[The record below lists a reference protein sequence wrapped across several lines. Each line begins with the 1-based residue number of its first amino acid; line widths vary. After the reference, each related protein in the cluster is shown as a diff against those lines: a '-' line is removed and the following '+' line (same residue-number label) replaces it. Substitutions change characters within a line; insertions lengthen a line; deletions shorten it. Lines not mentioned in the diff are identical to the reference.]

1 MMNLADSMLLQDNI
15 NKVGQRKETIK
26 EIDEEYNFMPMDRII
41 DISVRRWDQ
50 QITEK
55 KKRKYVSSDNQPI
68 SEAKGM
74 FILPHGT

>member
-26 EIDEEYNFMPMDRII
+26 EIREEYNFMPMDRII

-55 KKRKYVSSDNQPI
+55 KKTGS
-68 SEAKGM
+68 M
-74 FILPHGT
+74 